1 MGKGNWIQLTSGG
14 GYDFDEKRIFGNF
27 DLETDVVQSLCCP
40 RFVNHTSMP
49 YSVAQHSVAVAR
61 TVLDMTG
68 SRDAAA
74 AGLLHDLHEAV
85 IGDISTPVAVYLD
98 YERVKELKHD
108 VQVAMYTRLGIPYE
122 LLPERAYKPN
132 IDNADQAALHVERR
146 ALMVPEPRAW
156 SSPVPTPAWMQA
168 MHRRFNEV
176 LEMDPESVFLHD
188 WSQFVEPAVVD
199 AHN

>member
-14 GYDFDEKRIFGNF
+14 GYDFDEKRLFGNF

-40 RFVNHTSMP
+40 RFVNHTSVP

-61 TVLDMTG
+61 TILDMTG

-98 YERVKELKHD
+98 YERVRELKHD
-108 VQVAMYTRLGIPYE
+108 VQVAMYARLGIPYE
-122 LLPERAYKPN
+122 LLPERAYKPS

-156 SSPVPTPAWMQA
+156 AAPVPTPAWMQS
-168 MHRRFNEV
+168 MHRHFNEV
-176 LEMDPESVFLHD
+176 LEMDPESVFLYD
-188 WSQFVEPAVVD
+188 WSQFVEPVVVD

>member
-1 MGKGNWIQLTSGG
+1 MGNWIQLTSGG
-14 GYDFDEKRIFGNF
+14 GYDFEEKRIFGSF
-27 DLETDVVQSLCCP
+27 DLEADVVQSLCCP

-49 YSVAQHSVAVAR
+49 YTVAQHSVAVAR
-61 TVLDMTG
+61 TILDITG

-74 AGLLHDLHEAV
+74 AGLLHDLHEAI

-132 IDNADQAALHVERR
+132 IDCADHAALHVERR
-146 ALMVPEPRAW
+146 ALMVPEPRTWAA
-156 SSPVPTPAWMQA
+156 PVPTPAWMQS
-168 MHRRFNEV
+168 MYRHFNEM
-176 LEMDPESVFLHD
+176 LDQDPEMAFIDAWHR
-188 WSQFVEPAVVD
+188 FVTPTVAD